1 LQPQAAK
8 ENGGEAVLAISIMN
22 GLVMGVIYALA
33 ALGVSLVVG
42 IMNVVNFAHGELYIL
57 AGYFSYLFA
66 VALGLNPFLSLVI
79 ALALVFLLGILIEY
93 TLIRPT
99 YGNDMYSLIL
109 TFILSI
115 VLQNAYLLI
124 FGPYPNKPPL
134 WVKGA
139 TDVFGLFMY
148 GNQRLAALVAGVVV
162 IAAVFL
168 VIQKTWFGRIIRA
181 TSQDREM
188 AELNGVDTTR
198 LNMLSFG
205 LGCALAAA
213 AGVILAPVFPVTP
226 TAGVPVA
233 LTAFVVVVLGGM
245 GSLWGCVVG
254 GLMLGLVENMGAAF
268 ISTGYKNVF
277 GFIILILVLLVRP
290 AGLFGRTRM

>member
-1 LQPQAAK
+1 MFGL
-8 ENGGEAVLAISIMN
+8 AVMN

-66 VALGLNPFLSLVI
+66 DALGMNVALAMV
-79 ALALVFLLGILIEY
+79 LAVFLVFVLGIFVECL
-93 TLIRPT
+93 LIRPT

-109 TFILSI
+109 TFILSV

-124 FGPYPNKPPL
+124 FGPYPNKPPN
-134 WVKGA
+134 WFGGA
-139 TDVFGLFMY
+139 TRFFGSFYY
-148 GNQRLAALVAGVVV
+148 GNQRLAALAAGCAV
-162 IAAVFL
+162 IALVFL
-168 VIQKTWFGRIIRA
+168 VIKKTWFGRIIRA
-181 TSQDREM
+181 ASQDRQM
-188 AELNGVDTTR
+188 AELNGVNTTR

-254 GLMLGLVENMGAAF
+254 GLILGLVENFGAAY
-268 ISTGYKNVF
+268 ISTGYKQVF
-277 GFIILILVLLVRP
+277 SFIILIIVLLTRP
-290 AGLFGRTRM
+290 AGLFGRREA

>member
-1 LQPQAAK
+1 MFALAA
-8 ENGGEAVLAISIMN
+8 MN
-22 GLVMGVIYALA
+22 GIVIGAVYALA

-42 IMNVVNFAHGELYIL
+42 IMNVINFAHGELYIL

-66 VALGLNPFLSLVI
+66 SVLGMNFVLAMVLAV
-79 ALALVFLLGILIEY
+79 ALVFLFGVLIEI

-115 VLQNAYLLI
+115 VLQNTYLLI
-124 FGPYPNKPPL
+124 FGPYPSKPPNWL
-134 WVKGA
+134 SGS
-139 TDVFGLFMY
+139 TEIFGSFYY
-148 GNQRLAALVAGVVV
+148 GNQRLAALAAG
-162 IAAVFL
+162 AAVIVMVFL
-168 VIQKTWFGRIIRA
+168 IIKKTWFGRMIRA

-188 AELNGVDTTR
+188 AELNGVNTTR

-213 AGVILAPVFPVTP
+213 AGVILTPVFPVTP
-226 TAGVPVA
+226 NAGVPVA

-254 GLMLGLVENMGAAF
+254 GLILGLVENLGASF
-268 ISTGYKNVF
+268 ISSGYKHVF
-277 GFIILILVLLVRP
+277 NFVILILVLLTRP
-290 AGLFGRTRM
+290 AGLFGRREA

>member
-1 LQPQAAK
+1 MLPI
-8 ENGGEAVLAISIMN
+8 AVMN
-22 GLVMGVIYALA
+22 GFVIGVIYALA

-42 IMNVVNFAHGELYIL
+42 IMNVINFAHGEFYIL
-57 AGYFSYLFA
+57 AGYFSYIFA
-66 VALGLNPFLSLVI
+66 AGLGIHWVPALSAAMV
-79 ALALVFLLGILIEY
+79 LVFLLGLLVEY

-99 YGNDMYSLIL
+99 YGNEMYSLIL

-124 FGPYPNKPPL
+124 FGPYPNKPPN
-134 WVKGA
+134 WIKGA
-139 TDVFGLFMY
+139 TNIFGLFFY
-148 GNQRLAALVAGVVV
+148 GNQRLAALAAGAAV
-162 IAAVFL
+162 IAAVFV
-168 VIQKTWFGRIIRA
+168 VIKKTWFGRMIRA

-188 AELNGVDTTR
+188 AELNGINTTR

-226 TAGVPVA
+226 SAGVPVA

-245 GSLWGCVVG
+245 GSMWGCVVG
-254 GLMLGLVENMGAAF
+254 GLVLGLVENLGAAF
-268 ISTGYKNVF
+268 ISTGYKHVF

-290 AGLFGRTRM
+290 AGLFGRREI

>member
-1 LQPQAAK
+1 M
-8 ENGGEAVLAISIMN
+8 LAISVMN

-42 IMNVVNFAHGELYIL
+42 IMNVINFAHGELYIL

-66 VALGLNPFLSLVI
+66 STLGMHFAP
-79 ALALVFLLGILIEY
+79 AMGLAVGLVFLFGLLIERL
-93 TLIRPT
+93 LIRPT

-115 VLQNAYLLI
+115 VLQNAFLLI

-134 WVKGA
+134 WVRGA
-139 TDVFGLFMY
+139 SEIFGLFSY
-148 GNQRLAALVAGVVV
+148 GNQRLAALASGAAL
-162 IAAVFL
+162 IALVFL

-188 AELNGVDTTR
+188 AEWNGVNTTR

-213 AGVILAPVFPVTP
+213 AGVILSPVFPVTP
-226 TAGVPVA
+226 TAGVPIA

-245 GSLWGCVVG
+245 GSMWGCVVG
-254 GLMLGLVENMGAAF
+254 GLLLGLVENLGAAF
-268 ISTGYKNVF
+268 ISSGYKNVF

-290 AGLFGRTRM
+290 AGLFGRAKL

>member
-1 LQPQAAK
+1 MFA
-8 ENGGEAVLAISIMN
+8 LAGMN
-22 GLVMGVIYALA
+22 GIVIGAIYALA

-42 IMNVVNFAHGELYIL
+42 IMNVINFAHGELYIL

-66 VALGLNPFLSLVI
+66 NALGMNFVLAMILAV
-79 ALALVFLLGILIEY
+79 ALVFVFGVLIEY

-124 FGPYPNKPPL
+124 FGPYPNKPPN
-134 WVKGA
+134 WVGGS
-139 TDVFGLFMY
+139 TLILGSFYY
-148 GNQRLAALVAGVVV
+148 GNQRLAALIAGSAV
-162 IAAVFL
+162 ITLVFL
-168 VIQKTWFGRIIRA
+168 VIKKTWFGRIIRA

-188 AELNGVDTTR
+188 AELNGVNTKR

-213 AGVILAPVFPVTP
+213 AGVILSPIFPVTP

-245 GSLWGCVVG
+245 GSLWGCVIG
-254 GLMLGLVENMGAAF
+254 GLIIGLVENFGATY
-268 ISTGYKNVF
+268 ISTGYKQVF
-277 GFIILILVLLVRP
+277 SFIILIVVLLSRP
-290 AGLFGRTRM
+290 SGLFGRREA

>member
-1 LQPQAAK
+1 MFAM
-8 ENGGEAVLAISIMN
+8 AVMN
-22 GLVMGVIYALA
+22 GLVLGVIYALA

-66 VALGLNPFLSLVI
+66 SALGLNFV
-79 ALALVFLLGILIEY
+79 LAMLLAVGLVFLLGLVVEF

-99 YGNDMYSLIL
+99 YGNEMYSLIL

-115 VLQNAYLLI
+115 VLQNAFLLI

-134 WVKGA
+134 WVQGA
-139 TDVFGLFMY
+139 SDVFGLFFY
-148 GNQRLAALVAGVVV
+148 GNQRLAALAAGAALIAVVFFV
-162 IAAVFL
+162 VK
-168 VIQKTWFGRIIRA
+168 KTWFGRIIRA
-181 TSQDREM
+181 ASQDREM

-213 AGVILAPVFPVTP
+213 AGVILTPVFPVTP
-226 TAGVPVA
+226 TAGVAVS

-245 GSLWGCVVG
+245 GSMWGCVVG
-254 GLMLGLVENMGAAF
+254 GLALGLFENMGAAF

-277 GFIILILVLLVRP
+277 GFIILILVLLIRP
-290 AGLFGRTRM
+290 AGLFGRVRS

>member
-1 LQPQAAK
+1 M
-8 ENGGEAVLAISIMN
+8 LAISLMN

-42 IMNVVNFAHGELYIL
+42 IMNVINFAHGELYIL

-66 VALGLNPFLSLVI
+66 SALGLNFAAAMLLSVSLVF
-79 ALALVFLLGILIEY
+79 ALGILIEV

-124 FGPYPNKPPL
+124 FGPYPSKPPL

-139 TDVFGLFMY
+139 TEVFGLFFY
-148 GNQRLAALVAGVVV
+148 GNQRLAALAAGAAV
-162 IAAVFL
+162 IAAVF
-168 VIQKTWFGRIIRA
+168 VMIRA
-181 TSQDREM
+181 ASQDREM

-213 AGVILAPVFPVTP
+213 AGVILSPVFPVTP
-226 TAGVPVA
+226 NAGVPIA

-245 GSLWGCVVG
+245 GSMWGCVVG
-254 GLMLGLVENMGAAF
+254 GLMLGLVENLGAAF
-268 ISTGYKNVF
+268 ISSGYKNVF
-277 GFIILILVLLVRP
+277 GFIILILVLLIRP
-290 AGLFGRTRM
+290 AGLFGRAKM

>member
-1 LQPQAAK
+1 MF
-8 ENGGEAVLAISIMN
+8 AIASMN
-22 GLVMGVIYALA
+22 GIVIGVIYALS

-42 IMNVVNFAHGELYIL
+42 IMNVVNFAHGEFYIL

-66 VALGLNPFLSLVI
+66 TALGMNLV
-79 ALALVFLLGILIEY
+79 AAMTLAVAIVFLFGLLVEY

-99 YGNDMYSLIL
+99 YGDDLYSLIL

-124 FGPYPNKPPL
+124 FGPYPNKPPG

-139 TDVFGLFMY
+139 TDVFGLFFY
-148 GNQRLAALVAGVVV
+148 GNQRLAALVAGTCVIVVV
-162 IAAVFL
+162 FAMIKL
-168 VIQKTWFGRIIRA
+168 TWFGRIIRA
-181 TSQDREM
+181 TSQDRGM
-188 AELNGVDTTR
+188 AELNGVNTTR

-245 GSLWGCVVG
+245 GSLWGCIIG
-254 GLMLGLVENMGAAF
+254 GLTLGLVENLGAAYL
-268 ISTGYKNVF
+268 STGYKHVF
-277 GFIILILVLLVRP
+277 GFVILILVLAIRP
-290 AGLFGRTRM
+290 SGLFGHKEA

>member
-1 LQPQAAK
+1 MFA
-8 ENGGEAVLAISIMN
+8 LAGMN
-22 GLVMGVIYALA
+22 GLVIGAIYALA

-42 IMNVVNFAHGELYIL
+42 IMNVINFAHGELYIL

-66 VALGLNPFLSLVI
+66 NAFGMNFALAMTLAV
-79 ALALVFLLGILIEY
+79 ALVFLFGLLIEY

-124 FGPYPNKPPL
+124 FGPYPNKPPN
-134 WVKGA
+134 WVGGS
-139 TDVFGLFMY
+139 TLILGSFYY
-148 GNQRLAALVAGVVV
+148 GNQRLAALIAGSAV
-162 IAAVFL
+162 ITLVFL
-168 VIQKTWFGRIIRA
+168 VIKKTWFGRIIRA

-188 AELNGVDTTR
+188 AELNGVNTKR

-213 AGVILAPVFPVTP
+213 AGVILAPIFPVTP

-245 GSLWGCVVG
+245 GSLWGCVIG
-254 GLMLGLVENMGAAF
+254 GLIIGLVENFGAAY
-268 ISTGYKNVF
+268 ISTAYKQVF
-277 GFIILILVLLVRP
+277 SFIILILVLLSRP
-290 AGLFGRTRM
+290 SGLFGRREA

>member
-1 LQPQAAK
+1 
-8 ENGGEAVLAISIMN
+8 MN

-42 IMNVVNFAHGELYIL
+42 IMNVINFAHGEFYIL

-66 VALGLNPFLSLVI
+66 YTLGVHWVPAL
-79 ALALVFLLGILIEY
+79 LAAMVLVFLLGLLVEY

-99 YGNDMYSLIL
+99 YGNEMYSLIL

-124 FGPYPNKPPL
+124 FGPYPNKPPH
-134 WVKGA
+134 WIKGA
-139 TDVFGLFMY
+139 TNIFGLFFY
-148 GNQRLAALVAGVVV
+148 GNQRLAALVAGVAV

-168 VIQKTWFGRIIRA
+168 VIKKTWFGRMIRA

-188 AELNGVDTTR
+188 AELNGINTTR

-226 TAGVPVA
+226 SAGVPVA

-245 GSLWGCVVG
+245 GSMWGCVVG
-254 GLMLGLVENMGAAF
+254 GLLLGLVENLGAAF
-268 ISTGYKNVF
+268 ISTGYKHVF

-290 AGLFGRTRM
+290 AGLFGRREI

>member
-1 LQPQAAK
+1 MLPI
-8 ENGGEAVLAISIMN
+8 AVMN

-42 IMNVVNFAHGELYIL
+42 IMNVINFAHGEFYIL
-57 AGYFSYLFA
+57 AGYFSYIFA
-66 VALGLNPFLSLVI
+66 FALGIHWFP
-79 ALALVFLLGILIEY
+79 ALLAAMVLVFLLGLLVEY

-99 YGNDMYSLIL
+99 YGNEMYSLIL

-134 WVKGA
+134 WIKGA
-139 TDVFGLFMY
+139 TKIFGLFFY
-148 GNQRLAALVAGVVV
+148 GNQRLAALVAGVAV
-162 IAAVFL
+162 IATVFW
-168 VIQKTWFGRIIRA
+168 VIKKTWFGRMIRA

-188 AELNGVDTTR
+188 AELNGINTTR

-226 TAGVPVA
+226 SAGVPVA

-245 GSLWGCVVG
+245 GSMWGCVVG
-254 GLMLGLVENMGAAF
+254 GLILGLVENLGAAF
-268 ISTGYKNVF
+268 ISTGYKHVF

-290 AGLFGRTRM
+290 AGLFGRREI

>member
-1 LQPQAAK
+1 MLPI
-8 ENGGEAVLAISIMN
+8 AVMN

-42 IMNVVNFAHGELYIL
+42 IMNVINFAHGELYIL
-57 AGYFSYLFA
+57 AGYFSYIFA
-66 VALGLNPFLSLVI
+66 FTLGIHWIPAL
-79 ALALVFLLGILIEY
+79 LAAVVLVFLLGLLVEY

-99 YGNDMYSLIL
+99 YGNEMYSLIL

-124 FGPYPNKPPL
+124 FGPYPNKPPH
-134 WVKGA
+134 WIKGA
-139 TDVFGLFMY
+139 TKIFGLFFY

-162 IAAVFL
+162 IATVF
-168 VIQKTWFGRIIRA
+168 VVVKKTWFGRMIRA
-181 TSQDREM
+181 TSQDRGM
-188 AELNGVDTTR
+188 AELNGINTTR

-226 TAGVPVA
+226 SAGVPVA

-245 GSLWGCVVG
+245 GSMWGCVVG
-254 GLMLGLVENMGAAF
+254 GLILGLVENLGAAF
-268 ISTGYKNVF
+268 ISTGYKHVF

-290 AGLFGRTRM
+290 AGLFGRREI

>member
-1 LQPQAAK
+1 MFALAA
-8 ENGGEAVLAISIMN
+8 MN
-22 GLVMGVIYALA
+22 GIVIGAVYALA

-42 IMNVVNFAHGELYIL
+42 IMNVINFAHGELYIL

-66 VALGLNPFLSLVI
+66 SVLGVNFV
-79 ALALVFLLGILIEY
+79 LAMVLAVTLVFLFGVLIEI

-115 VLQNAYLLI
+115 VLQNTYLLI
-124 FGPYPNKPPL
+124 FGPYPSKPPNWL
-134 WVKGA
+134 SGS
-139 TDVFGLFMY
+139 TEIFGSFYY
-148 GNQRLAALVAGVVV
+148 GNQRLAALAAG
-162 IAAVFL
+162 AAVIVMVFL
-168 VIQKTWFGRIIRA
+168 IIKKTWFGRMIRA

-188 AELNGVDTTR
+188 AELNGVNTTR

-213 AGVILAPVFPVTP
+213 AGVILTPVFPVTP
-226 TAGVPVA
+226 NAGVPVA

-254 GLMLGLVENMGAAF
+254 GLILGLVENLGASF
-268 ISTGYKNVF
+268 ISSGYKHVF
-277 GFIILILVLLVRP
+277 NFVILILVLLTRP
-290 AGLFGRTRM
+290 AGLFGRREA

>member
-1 LQPQAAK
+1 
-8 ENGGEAVLAISIMN
+8 
-22 GLVMGVIYALA
+22 
-33 ALGVSLVVG
+33 
-42 IMNVVNFAHGELYIL
+42 
-57 AGYFSYLFA
+57 
-66 VALGLNPFLSLVI
+66 
-79 ALALVFLLGILIEY
+79 
-93 TLIRPT
+93 
-99 YGNDMYSLIL
+99 MYSLIL

-134 WVKGA
+134 WVSGA
-139 TDVFGLFMY
+139 TDVFGLFLY
-148 GNQRLAALVAGVVV
+148 GNQRLAALVAGAAV
-162 IAAVFL
+162 IA
-168 VIQKTWFGRIIRA
+168 VIFVIIKKTWFGRIIRA
-181 TSQDREM
+181 ASQDREM
-188 AELNGVDTTR
+188 AELNGVNTTR

-254 GLMLGLVENMGAAF
+254 GLVLGLVENMGAAF

-290 AGLFGRTRM
+290 SGLFGRTKI

>member
-1 LQPQAAK
+1 MF
-8 ENGGEAVLAISIMN
+8 AIAIMN

-66 VALGLNPFLSLVI
+66 AALGLNPFL
-79 ALALVFLLGILIEY
+79 ALAIAVVLVFLLGVLIET

-134 WVKGA
+134 WIKGA

-148 GNQRLAALVAGVVV
+148 GNQRLAALVAGALV

-168 VIQKTWFGRIIRA
+168 IIQKTWFGRIIRA

-254 GLMLGLVENMGAAF
+254 GLVLGLVENIGAAF

>member
-1 LQPQAAK
+1 MFALAA
-8 ENGGEAVLAISIMN
+8 MN
-22 GLVMGVIYALA
+22 GVVIGVIYALA

-66 VALGLNPFLSLVI
+66 STLGMNFVLAMVLAV
-79 ALALVFLLGILIEY
+79 ALVFLFGIVIEI

-124 FGPYPNKPPL
+124 FGPYPNKPPN
-134 WVKGA
+134 WIGGS
-139 TDVFGLFMY
+139 TEIFGSFYY
-148 GNQRLAALVAGVVV
+148 GNQRLAALVAGVAV
-162 IAAVFL
+162 ITVVFL
-168 VIQKTWFGRIIRA
+168 IIKKTWFGRIIRA

-188 AELNGVDTTR
+188 AELNGVNTTR

-213 AGVILAPVFPVTP
+213 AGVILTPVFPVTP
-226 TAGVPVA
+226 NAGVPVA

-245 GSLWGCVVG
+245 GSLWGCVIG
-254 GLMLGLVENMGAAF
+254 GLILGLVENLGASY
-268 ISTGYKNVF
+268 ISSGYKHVF
-277 GFIILILVLLVRP
+277 SFIILILVLLTRP
-290 AGLFGRTRM
+290 SGLFGRREA

>member
-1 LQPQAAK
+1 ML
-8 ENGGEAVLAISIMN
+8 AVAVMN
-22 GLVMGVIYALA
+22 GLVLGVIYALA

-42 IMNVVNFAHGELYIL
+42 IMNVINFAHGELYIL

-66 VALGLNPFLSLVI
+66 TALGLDMLFAMV
-79 ALALVFLLGILIEY
+79 LAVFLVFLLGVLVEY

-99 YGNDMYSLIL
+99 YGNELYSLIL

-124 FGPYPNKPPL
+124 FGPYPNKPPN
-134 WVKGA
+134 WINGA
-139 TDVFGLFMY
+139 TNVFGLFFY
-148 GNQRLAALVAGVVV
+148 GNQRLAALVAGAVV
-162 IAAVFL
+162 IVLVFML
-168 VIQKTWFGRIIRA
+168 IKKTWFGRMIRA

-188 AELNGVDTTR
+188 AELNGINTGR

-245 GSLWGCVVG
+245 GSMWGCVVG
-254 GLMLGLVENMGAAF
+254 GLVLGLVENLGAAF
-268 ISTGYKNVF
+268 ISTGYKHVF
-277 GFIILILVLLVRP
+277 GFIILILVLLIRP
-290 AGLFGRTRM
+290 AGLFGRREI

>member
-1 LQPQAAK
+1 MFAMAT
-8 ENGGEAVLAISIMN
+8 MN
-22 GLVMGVIYALA
+22 GLVIGAIYALA

-42 IMNVVNFAHGELYIL
+42 IMNVINFAHGELYIL

-66 VALGLNPFLSLVI
+66 DSLGMNLVL
-79 ALALVFLLGILIEY
+79 AMLLAVALVFLLGIFVEY

-99 YGNDMYSLIL
+99 YGNEMYSLIL

-124 FGPYPNKPPL
+124 FGPYPNKPPG
-134 WVKGA
+134 WFTGA
-139 TDVFGLFMY
+139 TNLFGLFYY
-148 GNQRLAALVAGVVV
+148 GNQRLAALAAGAVL
-162 IAAVFL
+162 ITIVFL
-168 VIQKTWFGRIIRA
+168 VIKKTWFGRIIRA

-188 AELNGVDTTR
+188 AEFNGVNTTR

-205 LGCALAAA
+205 LGCALAGA

-226 TAGVPVA
+226 TAGAPVA

-245 GSLWGCVVG
+245 GSLSGCVVG
-254 GLMLGLVENMGAAF
+254 GLILGLVENFGAAF
-268 ISTGYKNVF
+268 ISTGYKHLFN
-277 GFIILILVLLVRP
+277 FIILILVLLIRP
-290 AGLFGRTRM
+290 AGLFGRRAI

>member
-1 LQPQAAK
+1 MFALAA
-8 ENGGEAVLAISIMN
+8 MN
-22 GLVMGVIYALA
+22 GIVIGAVYALA

-42 IMNVVNFAHGELYIL
+42 IMNVINFAHGELYIL

-66 VALGLNPFLSLVI
+66 SVLGVNFV
-79 ALALVFLLGILIEY
+79 LAMVLAVTLVFLFGVLIEI

-124 FGPYPNKPPL
+124 FGPYPSKPPNWL
-134 WVKGA
+134 SGS
-139 TDVFGLFMY
+139 TEIFGSFYY
-148 GNQRLAALVAGVVV
+148 GNQRLAALAAG
-162 IAAVFL
+162 AAVIVMVFL
-168 VIQKTWFGRIIRA
+168 IIKKTWFGRMIRA

-188 AELNGVDTTR
+188 AELNGVNTTR

-213 AGVILAPVFPVTP
+213 AGVILTPVFPVTP
-226 TAGVPVA
+226 NAGVPVA

-254 GLMLGLVENMGAAF
+254 GLILGLVENLGASF
-268 ISTGYKNVF
+268 ISSGYKHVF
-277 GFIILILVLLVRP
+277 NFVILILVLLTRP
-290 AGLFGRTRM
+290 AGLFGRREA

>member
-1 LQPQAAK
+1 MF
-8 ENGGEAVLAISIMN
+8 AISVMN

-66 VALGLNPFLSLVI
+66 SAWGLNLVVAMLA
-79 ALALVFLLGILIEY
+79 ALALVFLFGILIEY

-99 YGNDMYSLIL
+99 YGNEMYSLIL

-115 VLQNAYLLI
+115 VLQNAYLLV
-124 FGPYPNKPPL
+124 FGPYPNKPPP
-134 WVKGA
+134 WVKGS
-139 TDVFGLFMY
+139 TDILGLFTY
-148 GNQRLAALVAGVVV
+148 GNQRLAALVAGAAV
-162 IAAVFL
+162 ITAVFL

-181 TSQDREM
+181 ASQDREM
-188 AELNGVDTTR
+188 AELNGVNTTR

-205 LGCALAAA
+205 LGCVLAAA

-245 GSLWGCVVG
+245 GSMWGCVVG
-254 GLMLGLVENMGAAF
+254 GLVLGLVENLGAAF
-268 ISTGYKNVF
+268 ISTGYKSVF
-277 GFIILILVLLVRP
+277 GFIILILVLLIRP
-290 AGLFGRTRM
+290 AGLFGRAKI

>member
-1 LQPQAAK
+1 M
-8 ENGGEAVLAISIMN
+8 LAISVMN

-42 IMNVVNFAHGELYIL
+42 IMNVINFAHGELYIL
-57 AGYFSYLFA
+57 AGYFSFLFA
-66 VALGLNPFLSLVI
+66 SVLGLPVAPAM
-79 ALALVFLLGILIEY
+79 ALAVALVFLFGILIERL
-93 TLIRPT
+93 LIRPT

-115 VLQNAYLLI
+115 VLQNAFLLT

-134 WVKGA
+134 WVRGA
-139 TDVFGLFMY
+139 SDIFGLFSY
-148 GNQRLAALVAGVVV
+148 GNQRLAALLSGAVL

-168 VIQKTWFGRIIRA
+168 LIQKTWFGRIVRA
-181 TSQDREM
+181 TSQDRSM
-188 AELNGVDTTR
+188 AEWNGVNTTR

-213 AGVILAPVFPVTP
+213 AGVILSPVFPVTP
-226 TAGVPVA
+226 TAGVPIA

-254 GLMLGLVENMGAAF
+254 GLLLGLVENLGAAF
-268 ISTGYKNVF
+268 ISSGYKNVF
-277 GFIILILVLLVRP
+277 GFIILILVLLIRP
-290 AGLFGRTRM
+290 AGLFGRAKL

>member
-1 LQPQAAK
+1 MFA
-8 ENGGEAVLAISIMN
+8 LASMN
-22 GLVMGVIYALA
+22 GLVIGVIYALA

-66 VALGLNPFLSLVI
+66 STLGMNFVLAMVLAV
-79 ALALVFLLGILIEY
+79 ALVFLFGILIEI

-124 FGPYPNKPPL
+124 FGPYPNKPPNWIGGSTEIL
-134 WVKGA
+134 GS
-139 TDVFGLFMY
+139 FYY
-148 GNQRLAALVAGVVV
+148 GNQRLAALVAG
-162 IAAVFL
+162 AAVITVVFL
-168 VIQKTWFGRIIRA
+168 IIKKTWFGRIIRA

-188 AELNGVDTTR
+188 AELNGVNTTR

-213 AGVILAPVFPVTP
+213 SGVILTPVFPVTP
-226 TAGVPVA
+226 NAGVPVA

-254 GLMLGLVENMGAAF
+254 GLILGLVENLGATY
-268 ISTGYKNVF
+268 ISSGYKHVF
-277 GFIILILVLLVRP
+277 SFIILILVLLTRP
-290 AGLFGRTRM
+290 SGLFGRREA